1 MENWPRLLPAGDLG
15 ILVEFGDKIDPEIN
29 QKVRKVFITLEK
41 IAIDGITEAVPTYR
55 SILIFYDP
63 LKTSF
68 ERLQHEILNIEK
80 RLGEVIIPPPETI
93 EIPVVYGGEYG
104 LDIDFVAQH
113 NHLTAEEVINIH
125 TSGTYLIY
133 MLGFTPGFPF
143 LGGLS
148 ERLFTPRLKTPRAV
162 VPAGSVGI
170 ANNQT
175 GIYPIDSPGGW
186 QIIGR
191 TPIKLYNPDHENP
204 ILLKAGNYLKFK
216 RITEAEYREILHQH

>member
-1 MENWPRLLPAGDLG
+1 MENWPRVLPAGDLG
-15 ILVEFGDKIDPEIN
+15 ILLEFGDKIDPEIN

-41 IAIDGITEAVPTYR
+41 IAIDGIIEAVPTYR

-63 LKTSF
+63 SKTSF

-93 EIPVVYGGEYG
+93 EIPVAYGGEYG
-104 LDIDFVAQH
+104 PDIDFVAQH
-113 NHLTAEEVINIH
+113 NHLTLEEVINIH